1 MLGEKLKALREQ
13 QGYTQIDIAKRLG
26 VSPATYNRY
35 EKNVHTP
42 DIEMLIR
49 IASIFE
55 VSLDSLCGN
64 SVKKKKDVADLNAF
78 LNNTEIIFDGEMH
91 SLDEED
97 REKLHSAL
105 EYVFWQAKKKNK
117 RS

>member
-1 MLGEKLKALREQ
+1 MIGDNIKALREKT
-13 QGYTQIDIAKRLG
+13 GYTQLYVSNILG
-26 VSPATYNRY
+26 ISPATYNRY
-35 EKNVHTP
+35 EKNVRMP
-42 DIEMLIR
+42 DIDILIK
-49 IASIFE
+49 IADFFN
-55 VSLDSLCGN
+55 VSVDSLCGN
-64 SVKKKKDVADLNAF
+64 STKNKKDVADLNAF